1 MAFELA
7 PLQNLIDQ
15 FERMQGIGH
24 KTAQRMAFYVLGL
37 SDAEAREFAQAITD
51 AHTKIKQC
59 KVCCNLAD
67 DDLCPICKS
76 TTRDKS
82 SICVVEDPRDV
93 AAIERTHE
101 YNGTY
106 HVLHGAISP
115 MDNIGPDQIR
125 IKELIARLGDGEVE
139 EVIMATNPTVEG
151 EATAMYISRL
161 LKPMGITV
169 SRLAYGVPVGADLE
183 YADEVTLSRALEG
196 RSLIQFK
203 GVIVLSNDEKQIIAN
218 NKKAYHDYFVLE
230 TYEAG
235 KTAEWIEGQIT
246 ADLKGLSAEQVS
258 MSRVTVLTVTL
269 CAKKGSF
276 FTKRRL

>member
-1 MAFELA
+1 MAYNLA

-37 SDAEAREFAQAITD
+37 SDSEAKEFSNAIMD

-59 KVCCNLAD
+59 KICCDLAD

-76 TTRDKS
+76 ETRDKS
-82 SICVVEDPRDV
+82 IICVVEDPRDV

-125 IKELIARLGDGEVE
+125 IKELIARLSDGKVD

-183 YADEVTLSRALEG
+183 YADEVTLSRAIEG
-196 RSLIQFK
+196 RSL
-203 GVIVLSNDEKQIIAN
+203 L
-218 NKKAYHDYFVLE
+218 
-230 TYEAG
+230 
-235 KTAEWIEGQIT
+235 
-246 ADLKGLSAEQVS
+246 
-258 MSRVTVLTVTL
+258 
-269 CAKKGSF
+269 
-276 FTKRRL
+276 

>member
-1 MAFELA
+1 MGYNLA

-37 SDAEAREFAQAITD
+37 SDAQAQEFAKAITD

-59 KVCCNLAD
+59 KICCDLAD
-67 DDLCPICKS
+67 DELCPICKE
-76 TTRDKS
+76 TDRDKS
-82 SICVVEDPRDV
+82 IICVVEDPRDV
-93 AAIERTHE
+93 VAIERTHE
-101 YNGTY
+101 YKGTY

-125 IKELIARLGDGEVE
+125 VKELIARLGSGEVD

-183 YADEVTLSRALEG
+183 YADEVTLSRAIEG
-196 RSLIQFK
+196 RS
-203 GVIVLSNDEKQIIAN
+203 VI
-218 NKKAYHDYFVLE
+218 
-230 TYEAG
+230 
-235 KTAEWIEGQIT
+235 
-246 ADLKGLSAEQVS
+246 
-258 MSRVTVLTVTL
+258 
-269 CAKKGSF
+269 
-276 FTKRRL
+276 

>member
-1 MAFELA
+1 MAYNLA

-37 SDAEAREFAQAITD
+37 TEQEAQEFANAITD
-51 AHTKIKQC
+51 AHIKIKQC
-59 KVCCNLAD
+59 KICCDLAD

-76 TTRDKS
+76 ETRDKS
-82 SICVVEDPRDV
+82 IICVVEDPRDV

-115 MDNIGPDQIR
+115 MANIGPDQIR

-151 EATAMYISRL
+151 EATAMYIGRL

-196 RSLIQFK
+196 RSLI
-203 GVIVLSNDEKQIIAN
+203 
-218 NKKAYHDYFVLE
+218 
-230 TYEAG
+230 
-235 KTAEWIEGQIT
+235 
-246 ADLKGLSAEQVS
+246 
-258 MSRVTVLTVTL
+258 
-269 CAKKGSF
+269 
-276 FTKRRL
+276 